1 MDETFPPSD
10 QNELSPE
17 DQAVLDA
24 FLAMEEP
31 EEQEPAPGTAS
42 MQSAWPTVAPASLSA
57 PLISEDDDMLVLFAT
72 EAEEDIARMR
82 QALDQLKQ
90 DERLDAPAFESLHRT
105 PHKLKGTAG
114 PIGYNS
120 MSAIA
125 RHIEMAIWHIK
136 NKEVVYRMCLLALT
150 HTVQALET

>member
-1 MDETFPPSD
+1 MDETFPPSN

-31 EEQEPAPGTAS
+31 EEQEPAPDTAS
-42 MQSAWPTVAPASLSA
+42 MQSPWPTVAPASLSA

-72 EAEEDIARMR
+72 EAEEDIARMH

-90 DERLDAPAFESLHRT
+90 DEHLDAPAFESLHRAA
-105 PHKLKGTAG
+105 HKL
-114 PIGYNS
+114 
-120 MSAIA
+120 
-125 RHIEMAIWHIK
+125 
-136 NKEVVYRMCLLALT
+136 
-150 HTVQALET
+150 